1 MLGNALAAASLS
13 AVDIER
19 ASKFYTEVVGLEQ
32 FGGGPDG
39 GSAMFKA
46 GDGSIVFIYQR
57 GEATKAEH
65 TALNFYINSGIQD
78 IVKGL
83 TDKGAVFEQYDFDEL
98 KTDANWASRHW
109 AIQKAPGSKTQK
121 VISSPSSRANC
132 LPS

>member
-32 FGGGPDG
+32 FGGNPDG

-65 TALNFYINSGIQD
+65 TALNFYINSGIED

-98 KTDANWASRHW
+98 KTDELGIAPLGDTKGAWFKDTEGNII
-109 AIQKAPGSKTQK
+109 AIFQGQ
-121 VISSPSSRANC
+121 
-132 LPS
+132 LPA